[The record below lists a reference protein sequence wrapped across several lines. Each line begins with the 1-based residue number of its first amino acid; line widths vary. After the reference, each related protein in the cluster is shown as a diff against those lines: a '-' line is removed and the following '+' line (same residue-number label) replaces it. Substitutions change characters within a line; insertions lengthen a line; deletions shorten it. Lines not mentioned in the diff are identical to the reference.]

1 MDPEPLPTAV
11 RAVPATAL
19 DRGFSLLVLRQ
30 YHIEA
35 APPAFAWI
43 EQRLLRAP
51 QRFSRHGM
59 SFANTFLPEVMAW
72 LGDHL
77 GRPSQRETTG
87 PARRNPRWP
96 TMSWRGED
104 RLWPDGTRTTEWF
117 VDVTFQE
124 FASWQAFSERWHE
137 RLRGGSEGDGLC
149 GADRG
154 PGPLN
159 AAASSASA
167 RRAARPAR
175 GSRALPRSS
184 GDRA

>member
-1 MDPEPLPTAV
+1 MDPESQPTVV
-11 RAVPATAL
+11 RAVPAAWL
-19 DRGFSLLVLRQ
+19 DCGFRLLVLRQ
-30 YHIEA
+30 YHLEA

-77 GRPSQRETTG
+77 GRPSQRDTTG

-117 VDVTFQE
+117 VDVTFQDV
-124 FASWQAFSERWHE
+124 ASWRAFSERWHE
-137 RLRGGSEGDGLC
+137 RLRGGIEGDP
-149 GADRG
+149 GAMRAG
-154 PGPLN
+154 PGQLN
-159 AAASSASA
+159 AAASPASA

-175 GSRALPRSS
+175 GSRALPRRQ